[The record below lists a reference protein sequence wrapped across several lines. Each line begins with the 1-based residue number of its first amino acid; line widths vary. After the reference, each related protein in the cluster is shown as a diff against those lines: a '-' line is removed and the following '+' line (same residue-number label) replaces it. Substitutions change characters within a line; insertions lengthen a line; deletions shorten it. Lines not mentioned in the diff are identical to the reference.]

1 MLPVSWV
8 WLKQPQ
14 NQVAGWGPHDL
25 VEHHRIF
32 CLLLEIEVDQITC
45 SLGQWCLA
53 CLLSL

>member
-1 MLPVSWV
+1 MSWV

-14 NQVAGWGPHDL
+14 NQVVGWGPHDL